1 MSYYIPSSPWVFV
14 SGTVN
19 SKKNKNICLVL
30 IQSCLKTILKL
41 IIQTE
46 LKELGIETV
55 NVSWYNDVNKFIID
69 IITFRFATLQRDD
82 DYLFCLEFVTVF
94 VIHFSLIADLI
105 DFTSVTKPNLS
116 NLIVIHVQLNIC
128 IIKYNF
134 RQVIHKHLNR

>member
-1 MSYYIPSSPWVFV
+1 M
-14 SGTVN
+14 
-19 SKKNKNICLVL
+19 L

-116 NLIVIHVQLNIC
+116 NLIVIHVQLELNIC

-134 RQVIHKHLNR
+134 RQVIHKHLNRYIF